1 MSFAAGVYAGIR
13 TGGGGGGGGGDGQ
26 RRLFGLKKIDKES
39 GGAGSAGARDGK
51 DGTGAQG
58 AGAPTSVAVGAAGSA
73 VGSTVGGVA
82 GCVSG
87 SRRACAALMFHALAS
102 VPLSRNKQEEDE
114 FDAKIEG

>member
-1 MSFAAGVYAGIR
+1 
-13 TGGGGGGGGGDGQ
+13 
-26 RRLFGLKKIDKES
+26 
-39 GGAGSAGARDGK
+39 
-51 DGTGAQG
+51 
-58 AGAPTSVAVGAAGSA
+58 
-73 VGSTVGGVA
+73 VA